1 MLLSEQDALEKVL
14 EAVSPTG
21 TESVSIWE
29 GIGRVLAC
37 DPVSTIPIPRF
48 DNSSMDGY
56 AVRAVEAQKG
66 SRLKVVGE
74 QAAGLDARHA
84 VAQGTAIRIF
94 TGAPI
99 PAGADGVIM
108 QEDVER
114 DGIALV
120 VKEGISPGENI
131 RRKGGDLCEG
141 QRMLDRGTV
150 LMGPQLA
157 LLASQGIAEIEV
169 VQRPRVAVVATGT
182 ELRTQGQPLAD
193 GEIYETNR
201 ILLSALTA
209 DSGAIPHLFDVVPDR
224 LESHLETLEIALKSD
239 VLIVA
244 GGVSVG
250 EKDLVKSA
258 LTQLGVN
265 LQLWRVAIRPGK
277 PFLFG
282 RYGRTLVFGLPGN
295 PVSAFVTFL
304 MFVRPAL
311 LRLAG
316 RKEIELPRQ
325 RVRARSQL
333 SNSGDR
339 PHYLRGYIDDEEFV
353 LAGNQQSHALFTL
366 ARASALC
373 RLEPGQSI
381 AAQTEI
387 EVVRFIF

>member
-14 EAVSPTG
+14 EAVSPSG
-21 TESVSIWE
+21 TEPVSIWE
-29 GIGRVLAC
+29 GAGRVLAG
-37 DPVSTIPIPRF
+37 DEYSSVSIPRF

-56 AVRAVEAQKG
+56 AVRAAETQKG
-66 SRLKVVGE
+66 NRLAIVGE
-74 QAAGLDARHA
+74 QAAGLDARQT
-84 VAQGTAIRIF
+84 VAPGTAIRIF

-99 PAGADGVIM
+99 PTGADGVIM

-114 DGIALV
+114 DGTALV
-120 VKEGISPGENI
+120 VREGIGEGENI

-157 LLASQGIAEIEV
+157 LLASQGLVEIEV
-169 VQRPRVAVVATGT
+169 ARRPRVSVVATGT
-182 ELRTQGQPLAD
+182 ELRTQGEPLSD

-201 ILLSALTA
+201 ILLSTLTA
-209 DSGAIPHLFDVVPDR
+209 DSGAIPQLFDVVPDR
-224 LESHLETLEIALKSD
+224 LESHLETLERALKSD

-258 LTQLGVN
+258 LRQLGVS
-265 LQLWRVAIRPGK
+265 LQVWRVSIRPGK

-304 MFVRPAL
+304 IFVRPAL
-311 LRLAG
+311 LKIAG
-316 RKEIELPRQ
+316 RKEIELLHQ
-325 RVRARSQL
+325 KVRTRSQL
-333 SNSGDR
+333 NNPGDR
-339 PHYLRGYIDDEEFV
+339 PHYLRGFIDREDFV
-353 LAGNQQSHALFTL
+353 LAGSQQSHALFTL
-366 ARASALC
+366 AKATALF
-373 RLEPGQSI
+373 RLDPGQSV

-387 EVVRFIF
+387 DVVRFAV